1 MTKFEDF
8 IQQKLV
14 PVAGRLGSNRFLIA
28 IRDGITYAMPL
39 ILIGSFLMVIASLPI
54 PGWEAWLGEIG
65 VSTYLW
71 KGVDSSFNLIALV
84 AAFGIS
90 YSLAKQYKA
99 DGISAGIINISA
111 FLTVTPFTVSFVN
124 ESGKALGEVAGIAP
138 SYLSSGGLFVAIV
151 LGLVNG
157 YAYQWF
163 MKKDIRIKM
172 PEGVPP
178 AVSKSFSAIIP
189 GAVIIVFWL
198 AVYAFLDHFSLP
210 NVHDIVKSVLGV
222 PFGLLGS
229 TLFGNFIVV
238 LLNGFL
244 WFCGV
249 HGGNVLNNP
258 IMKPIWLSN
267 LTENM
272 AAHKAG
278 QELPHVFTSVFMD
291 NFVFIGGAGATIG
304 LVLALAWL
312 ARRRKASQ
320 QAKVL
325 SPLTLIPGFFNI
337 NEPTMFGLPVV
348 LNLLTVIP
356 FVLAP
361 VMNLFVAYFAF
372 ASGIVPGTYA
382 DPGWTI
388 PPVISGFLATGSWQ
402 ASVLQLVLIILDIL
416 LYLPFIINVER
427 RWQASEQTKNE
438 G

>member
-111 FLTVTPFTVSFVN
+111 FLTVTPFTVPFVN

-198 AVYAFLDHFSLP
+198 AVYTFLDHFSLP

-382 DPGWTI
+382 DPGWTM

-427 RWQASEQTKNE
+427 RWQASEQTTNE

>member
-1 MTKFEDF
+1 MTKFEGF

-14 PVAGRLGSNRFLIA
+14 PVAGRLGANRFLIA
-28 IRDGITYAMPL
+28 IRDGITYSIPL
-39 ILIGSFLMVIASLPI
+39 ILIGSLLMVIASFPI

-65 VSTYLW
+65 VSGYLW

-90 YSLAKQYKA
+90 YSLAKQYKE
-99 DGISAGIINISA
+99 DGISAGVINLSA
-111 FLTVTPFTVSFVN
+111 FLVITPFTVPFIN
-124 ESGKALGEVAGIAP
+124 ESGKVLGQVAGISP

-151 LGLVNG
+151 LGLING
-157 YAYQWF
+157 YLYQWL

-172 PEGVPP
+172 PDGVPP

-189 GAVIIVFWL
+189 GAIIVISWL
-198 AVYAFLDHFSLP
+198 VIYGLLDYFNLP
-210 NVHDIVKSVLGV
+210 NIHDVVKTVLGV
-222 PFGLLGS
+222 PFSLLGS
-229 TLFGNFIVV
+229 TLLGNLIVV
-238 LLNGFL
+238 LLNGLL

-267 LTENM
+267 LTENV

-278 QELPHVFTSVFMD
+278 QPLPHIFTSVFMD

-304 LVLALAWL
+304 LILSLAWL
-312 ARRRKASQ
+312 ARRQKSSQ

-325 SPLTLIPGFFNI
+325 SPLTLLPGFFNI
-337 NEPTMFGLPVV
+337 NEPAMFGIPVV
-348 LNLLTVIP
+348 LNILTIIP

-361 VMNLFVAYFAF
+361 ALNLFLAYFAF

-382 DPGWTI
+382 DPGWTM
-388 PPVISGFLATGSWQ
+388 PPIISGFIATGSWQ
-402 ASVLQLVLIILDIL
+402 ASVLQLVLIICDIL
-416 LYLPFIINVER
+416 LYLPFMINIEN
-427 RWQASEQTKNE
+427 RWKKAEEE
-438 G
+438 GED

>member
-39 ILIGSFLMVIASLPI
+39 ILIGSFLIVIASLPI

-111 FLTVTPFTVSFVN
+111 FLTVTPFTVPFVN

-198 AVYAFLDHFSLP
+198 AVYVFLDHFSLP

-382 DPGWTI
+382 DPGWTM